1 MYCTKCGMQVPDGM
15 NFCPVCGA
23 EVKAT
28 DAQNASEGAQKP
40 QVDMQYQETQNAGN
54 TGYQQAYNNG
64 QQQTNG
70 YYSNAAY
77 NPADEEANLPEKYRP
92 ISVLGYIGY
101 QILFAIP
108 VIGFIFVLIFA
119 FKGDTNKNLQNF
131 ARAELVFIIIVVI
144 LTILFC
150 IIAGAAVLAL
160 YQSGGSPYDDPSIYM
175 QNSL

>member
-15 NFCPVCGA
+15 SFCPVCGA

-28 DAQNASEGAQKP
+28 DAQNASEGAQQP
-40 QVDMQYQETQNAGN
+40 QVDMHYQETSNGEN
-54 TGYQQAYNNG
+54 TGYQQAYSNG
-64 QQQTNG
+64 PQQGNG
-70 YYSNAAY
+70 YYNNASY
-77 NPADEEANLPEKYRP
+77 NPAAEEANLPEKYRP

-131 ARAELVFIIIVVI
+131 ARAELVFIIILVVLSI
-144 LTILFC
+144 LLF
-150 IIAGAAVLAL
+150 IVAGAAFLAL
-160 YQSGGSPYDDPSIYM
+160 YQSGGYYYDDPSIYM